1 METPLALTRRA
12 RAINRELAVAYPD
25 ARCELDFSTPLE
37 LLVATVLSAQSTDR
51 GVNAVTPRLF
61 ARYPDAAAYAGAD
74 RAELE
79 EIVRPTG
86 FYRAKAGHLIGIGT
100 RLVAD
105 FGGEVPRGIDDL
117 VSLPGVGRK
126 TANVVRGDAF
136 GLPGIT
142 TDTHVLRL
150 TKRLGWTAS
159 DDPLVVEAEVAA
171 LFPRAEWTPL
181 SHRLIFHGRRRC
193 HARKPACGACPIARR
208 CPSFGAGPV
217 DPDVASTL
225 VKVPA

>member
-1 METPLALTRRA
+1 METALALTRRA
-12 RAINRELAVAYPD
+12 RAINRELAAVYPD

-37 LLVATVLSAQSTDR
+37 LLIATVLSAQSTDR

-79 EIVRPTG
+79 EIVHPTG
-86 FYRAKAGHLIGIGT
+86 FYRAKAGHLIGIGA

-105 FGGEVPRGIDDL
+105 FGGEVPRAIDSL

-150 TKRLGWTAS
+150 SKRLGWTTS
-159 DDPLVVEAEVAA
+159 DDPLVVEAEVGA

-208 CPSFGAGPV
+208 CPSFGVGPV
-217 DPDVASTL
+217 DPDVAAKL